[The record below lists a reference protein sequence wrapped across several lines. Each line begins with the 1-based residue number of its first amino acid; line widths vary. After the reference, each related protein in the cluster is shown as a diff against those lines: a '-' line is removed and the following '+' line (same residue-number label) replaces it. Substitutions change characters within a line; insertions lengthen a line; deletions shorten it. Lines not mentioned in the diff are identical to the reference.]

1 RSASAREHTPNFD
14 SARARERGP
23 RGWAGAGGGIA
34 LPRAVGE
41 GEGHLALAHDVAV
54 DTRDAAQ
61 RPHPRPQAH
70 DRRLQHHRVPRHDR
84 PAVTHAIDAHEIDE
98 AGAVLRLGEDQHRPR
113 LGHGF
118 REDGRGQGGPAAGT
132 GDEVALVGGH
142 VLHRQAAAVR
152 LQLQH
157 PVEQEE
163 GIAVRQHR
171 LDVLDLHG
179 QLERA
184 HRARHGPSRIMATSL
199 YVLPSSV
206 LRSPESAEKTPALP
220 GALLSELLPIVGEI
234 GSVLDPDALLPTI
247 ARQLRRVVDYKLLDI
262 FLPEKDGSLTPAFVD
277 GYPPET
283 AAKLR
288 IRPGEGIVGAAA
300 RTREPIFVPDVS
312 KDRRYLPL
320 VPGVVAEMA
329 IPLLNRDH
337 LVGVLNIEGP
347 DPRAFTPDARTAL
360 QVLARHLAIA
370 IENAPF
376 YRETRWYAVLLA
388 TLYEIG
394 KETASILDLDELLQ
408 RVAEVVKR
416 VIDYEM
422 FGILLIDEA
431 TNELVVRKAVAY
443 AVAPQ
448 KPRIKVGEGLT
459 GTAAATKQPIL
470 VGDVRQD
477 PRYLNLIPHTRSELV
492 VPLIHKEK
500 VLGVFDLA
508 SPELN
513 RFTEEHV
520 KVLTLLASQVAVAIE
535 NARLYEALREKEER
549 LEKDLD
555 VARRIQGGLFPE
567 KCPSGPGWEASAH
580 FVPAQVV
587 GGDLYDFYDLGER
600 MLGLAVA
607 DVAGKGVS
615 AALYGAFASG
625 N

>member
-1 RSASAREHTPNFD
+1 
-14 SARARERGP
+14 
-23 RGWAGAGGGIA
+23 
-34 LPRAVGE
+34 LPG
-41 GEGHLALAHDVAV
+41 
-54 DTRDAAQ
+54 
-61 RPHPRPQAH
+61 
-70 DRRLQHHRVPRHDR
+70 
-84 PAVTHAIDAHEIDE
+84 
-98 AGAVLRLGEDQHRPR
+98 
-113 LGHGF
+113 
-118 REDGRGQGGPAAGT
+118 
-132 GDEVALVGGH
+132 
-142 VLHRQAAAVR
+142 
-152 LQLQH
+152 
-157 PVEQEE
+157 
-163 GIAVRQHR
+163 
-171 LDVLDLHG
+171 
-179 QLERA
+179 
-184 HRARHGPSRIMATSL
+184 
-199 YVLPSSV
+199 
-206 LRSPESAEKTPALP
+206 PESIEKSPALP
-220 GALLSELLPIVGEI
+220 GALLAELLPIVGEI

-262 FLPEKDGSLTPAFVD
+262 FLPEKDGSLRPAFVD

-283 AAKLR
+283 AAQLR

-300 RTREPIFVPDVS
+300 RTREPIFVSDVS

-347 DPRAFTPDARTAL
+347 DPGAFTPQARTAL
-360 QVLARHLAIA
+360 QVLARHLAVA
-370 IENAPF
+370 IENATF
-376 YRETRWYAVLLA
+376 YRETRWYAGLLA

-422 FGILLIDEA
+422 FGILLVDEA
-431 TNELVVRKAVAY
+431 TNELVVRKAVKY
-443 AVAPQ
+443 AVAPD
-448 KPRIKVGEGLT
+448 KPRIPLGKGLT
-459 GTAAATKQPIL
+459 GTAALTKEPIL

-477 PRYLNLIPHTRSELV
+477 PRYLNLIPQTRSELV
-492 VPLIHKEK
+492 VPLVHKEK
-500 VLGVFDLA
+500 VLGVFDLE

-520 KVLTLLASQVAVAIE
+520 KILTLLASQVAVAIE
-535 NARLYEALREKEER
+535 NARLYETVRQKEAR

-567 KCPSGPGWEASAH
+567 KNPSGPGWEASAH

-600 MLGLAVA
+600 MLGLAVG

-625 N
+625 NVRARAFERHPPAELLRHVNKTLRRRGMDGLYCTLTFAVFDFGARRVVMAGSGLPYPLHYRAQSGRCETIELPGVPLGAFDGSTYDEKTLALETGDLLVFYTDGVTEAWNGKEQYGSQRLVRLVEAHAALPASRIGEKILSDVGRFEGSGSPADDVTLVVVKLR